1 MYTYTAYKLN
11 NGVLSNKEYLNNI
24 DEVNTWIHACNY
36 PTIKIVQ
43 DATNKYRILTCINS
57 FTNEYNTVEQSE
69 DNSSYSSFY
78 CN

>member
-24 DEVNTWIHACNY
+24 DEVNTWIHTCNY

>member
-24 DEVNTWIHACNY
+24 DEVNTWIHNCNY

-57 FTNEYNTVEQSE
+57 FTNEYHTVEQSE
-69 DNSSYSSFY
+69 DNSGYSPFY
-78 CN
+78 C